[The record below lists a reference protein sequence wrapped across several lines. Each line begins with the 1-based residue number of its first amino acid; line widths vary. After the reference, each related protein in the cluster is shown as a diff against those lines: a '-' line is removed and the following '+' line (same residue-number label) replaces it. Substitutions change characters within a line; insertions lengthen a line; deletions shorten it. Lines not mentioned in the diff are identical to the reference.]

1 MSEESHDPRRSSS
14 PPSASRSTASAAL
27 PRTDGF
33 RYPGWSRLV
42 VAGYVLSIW
51 MLTLVVREI
60 PVSVAYAVWAGL
72 GTAGIAVVGFLVLG
86 ESMDLVKAARPRLIV
101 AGVALLN
108 LTGAAHH

>member
-1 MSEESHDPRRSSS
+1 VTWAILFVAIGVEVTASSS
-14 PPSASRSTASAAL
+14 L

-33 RYPGWSRLV
+33 RNPGWSLLV

-72 GTAGIAVVGFLVLG
+72 GTAGVAVVGYLVLG
-86 ESMDLVKAARPRLIV
+86 EAMTPVKALALALIV